1 LKQYLKQAGLE
12 AIHLAV
18 MGENLELLKLL
29 ITQGANIDCRDN
41 VNEYLQI
48 LLLCFF

>member
-1 LKQYLKQAGLE
+1 LKQAGLE

-29 ITQGANIDCRDN
+29 ITQGAKIDCTDN
-41 VNEYLQI
+41 VNDYLQI
-48 LLLCFF
+48 FFFAFF